1 MDGTL
6 GMPKTL
12 DETLVTGLVWDG
24 GTARWDR
31 GAYIV
36 AVHAE
41 LPSELHPEIIQLF
54 RAEAAHLSRASP
66 LLDSGGSRSSELAVS
81 RFRGSQ
87 GMSSKC

>member
-1 MDGTL
+1 MGRWGCL
-6 GMPKTL
+6 KRWMKRCGFG
-12 DETLVTGLVWDG
+12 VGR

>member
-12 DETLVTGLVWDG
+12 DETLVTGLVWG
-24 GTARWDR
+24 WGTARWDR

-54 RAEAAHLSRASP
+54 RAKAAHLSRASP
-66 LLDSGGSRSSELAVS
+66 LLDSGGYRSELAVS
-81 RFRGSQ
+81 RFL
-87 GMSSKC
+87 GMCPFYKC